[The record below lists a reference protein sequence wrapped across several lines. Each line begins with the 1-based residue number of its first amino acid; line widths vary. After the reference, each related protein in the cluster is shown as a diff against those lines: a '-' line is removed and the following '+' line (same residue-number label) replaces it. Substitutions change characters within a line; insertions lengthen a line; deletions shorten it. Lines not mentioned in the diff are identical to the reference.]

1 MTEEN
6 RNGTAEIINK
16 RIAALYEEIQQM
28 AKTVCDTGIGNQY
41 YKRMMVE
48 KMGDAQK
55 EADISRKVME
65 ELGLY
70 KDLRELEEYPS
81 WIEQDI

>member
-48 KMGDAQK
+48 KM
-55 EADISRKVME
+55 
-65 ELGLY
+65 
-70 KDLRELEEYPS
+70 
-81 WIEQDI
+81 